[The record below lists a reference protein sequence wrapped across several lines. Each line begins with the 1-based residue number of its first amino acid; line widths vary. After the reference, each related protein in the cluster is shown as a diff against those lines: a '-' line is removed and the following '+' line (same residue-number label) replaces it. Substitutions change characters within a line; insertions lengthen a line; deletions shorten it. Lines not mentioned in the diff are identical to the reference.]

1 MSRLRVGLLSVAMT
15 LATMTLDSSATTL
28 SEAVQQAVLTNPKID
43 AAQAN
48 RRANE
53 YSFKQAKGRFLPE
66 VELGADIGQQKIDRP
81 NGLGP
86 DVNDTWQDR
95 RQATISVR
103 QVLFDGWDRA
113 NDIYRSQANISA
125 ASFKVM
131 VRSEAVGL
139 NSVEAYIDVVRH
151 NELLALAE
159 DNVRRHQALLKII
172 QERYDGGRSPIGDLE
187 QTVERVESAKA
198 LVARIKVARE
208 TAKAK
213 YKNAVGVPPSNLK
226 PVKYATGIPKS
237 VAEVTDRA
245 IRNNP
250 RVKEAVAESQVAYFD
265 QQQFKSTLYPQIFL
279 EGAATRGENLE
290 GTPGRNDELE
300 AMVTLR
306 WKLFDGA
313 VRQNRTAELGER
325 HSEKLAEQMILVRQ
339 LTEEVETAWA
349 RLVEGRAEVTAI
361 KTEVAQNI
369 KVVATYRDEY
379 NANKRSLLD
388 LLDAENARFSSQFE
402 LSNVISVHIFSSYEL
417 LAQMGVLLK
426 SLGVHAQNIPDVP
439 SNPLPT
445 LLRGPSQQEFDIPA
459 LSQE

>member
-15 LATMTLDSSATTL
+15 LATMTFDSNATTL

-53 YSFKQAKGRFLPE
+53 YSFKQATGRILPE

-213 YKNAVGVPPSNLK
+213 YKNAVGVPASNLK

-306 WKLFDGA
+306 WKLFDGG

-339 LTEEVETAWA
+339 LTEEAETAWA
-349 RLVEGRAEVTAI
+349 RLVDGRAEVTAI

-388 LLDAENARFSSQFE
+388 VLDAENARFSSQFE

-426 SLGVHAQNIPDVP
+426 TLGVHAQEIPDVP

>member
-1 MSRLRVGLLSVAMT
+1 MSRLRVGLMSVAMT

-53 YSFKQAKGRFLPE
+53 YLFKQAKGRFLPE

-95 RQATISVR
+95 RQATISAR

-113 NDIYRSQANISA
+113 NDIYRSQARISA

-213 YKNAVGVPPSNLK
+213 YKNAVGVPASNLK
-226 PVKYATGIPKS
+226 AGQVCDGHSKNRRRS
-237 VAEVTDRA
+237 DR
-245 IRNNP
+245 P
-250 RVKEAVAESQVAYFD
+250 RHP
-265 QQQFKSTLYPQIFL
+265 QQP
-279 EGAATRGENLE
+279 TRQG
-290 GTPGRNDELE
+290 GGR
-300 AMVTLR
+300 
-306 WKLFDGA
+306 
-313 VRQNRTAELGER
+313 
-325 HSEKLAEQMILVRQ
+325 
-339 LTEEVETAWA
+339 
-349 RLVEGRAEVTAI
+349 
-361 KTEVAQNI
+361 
-369 KVVATYRDEY
+369 
-379 NANKRSLLD
+379 
-388 LLDAENARFSSQFE
+388 
-402 LSNVISVHIFSSYEL
+402 
-417 LAQMGVLLK
+417 
-426 SLGVHAQNIPDVP
+426 
-439 SNPLPT
+439 
-445 LLRGPSQQEFDIPA
+445 
-459 LSQE
+459 